1 MRKAVIYARFSS
13 DKQTEMSIEAQVRA
27 CKEYALRTDLQIT
40 KIYADEAISGKS
52 TLKRAEYQKMMKDA
66 KVHKFDVI
74 LIHKYDRIA
83 RNLGDHVNLEN
94 KLREYEIQLIATA
107 QDFGQG
113 KEAKMMRGIQWLMSE
128 YYVDNLTEEVKKG
141 HKELAYKGKHN
152 GGVAPFGYNIVDQKY
167 VVNETEAFYVR
178 KMYECC
184 KAMKGYKDLI
194 AEMNE
199 QGIVGK
205 RGKPFKYSSIY
216 EILRNE
222 KYSGVYVYSPDEEKE
237 RVKRRTKPN
246 AIRVENAIPPIIDRE
261 EWLKVQE
268 VLDSRKGIGVTK
280 KTYKCSGIVFCGECG
295 STMHIGIS
303 QNKGHKYRYYRCPNK
318 ECPTKGVRTEIVDKV
333 LDQFCAEYRKPEMVD
348 GFAKLLKKYNNEQ
361 KTLHEQF
368 ESVRQQKLETKQAEL
383 DNLISNFTKGVM
395 PKEVMDMLSDKMQ
408 ELRLEIDTIKN
419 AEEPKD
425 FSAQLIS
432 DWFNKVLSAEE
443 VELPNVLVEKI
454 VIKNNSATVVSTL
467 NELLVG
473 KIGCGDTHPSL
484 YATFKA
490 YIFKEY
496 CLYDYIVS

>member
-107 QDFGQG
+107 QDFGEG
-113 KEAKMMRGIQWLMSE
+113 KEAKMMKGIQWLMFE

-152 GGVAPFGYNIVDQKY
+152 GGVAPFGYDIVDQNY
-167 VVNETEAFYVR
+167 IINEKEAPYVR
-178 KMYECC
+178 KMFAACL
-184 KAMKGYKDLI
+184 AMNGYKDLV
-194 AEMNE
+194 AEMQEN
-199 QGIVGK
+199 GIVGK
-205 RGKPFKYSSIY
+205 RGKPIKYTQIY

-246 AIRVENAIPPIIDRE
+246 AIRVEGAIPAIIDRE

-268 VLDSRKGIGVTK
+268 VLNSRKGIGVAK
-280 KTYKCSGIVFCGECG
+280 KTYKCSG
-295 STMHIGIS
+295 
-303 QNKGHKYRYYRCPNK
+303 
-318 ECPTKGVRTEIVDKV
+318 
-333 LDQFCAEYRKPEMVD
+333 
-348 GFAKLLKKYNNEQ
+348 
-361 KTLHEQF
+361 
-368 ESVRQQKLETKQAEL
+368 
-383 DNLISNFTKGVM
+383 
-395 PKEVMDMLSDKMQ
+395 
-408 ELRLEIDTIKN
+408 
-419 AEEPKD
+419 
-425 FSAQLIS
+425 
-432 DWFNKVLSAEE
+432 
-443 VELPNVLVEKI
+443 
-454 VIKNNSATVVSTL
+454 
-467 NELLVG
+467 G
-473 KIGCGDTHPSL
+473 KW
-484 YATFKA
+484 
-490 YIFKEY
+490 
-496 CLYDYIVS
+496 